1 MKIIGFIG
9 FLVVILIVRI
19 VTRKRGW
26 KINEYE
32 ENGVPYFVIATDTL
46 LFPFLY
52 HEDGMMFKWCG
63 DIDFDLAYDKDKSNR
78 FASKELA
85 LARINA
91 WKKKQSESGVVRS
104 YKIVEED

>member
-1 MKIIGFIG
+1 
-9 FLVVILIVRI
+9 
-19 VTRKRGW
+19 
-26 KINEYE
+26 
-32 ENGVPYFVIATDTL
+32 
-46 LFPFLY
+46 
-52 HEDGMMFKWCG
+52 MMFKWCG

-91 WKKKQSESGVVRS
+91 WKKKQSSREVVRS